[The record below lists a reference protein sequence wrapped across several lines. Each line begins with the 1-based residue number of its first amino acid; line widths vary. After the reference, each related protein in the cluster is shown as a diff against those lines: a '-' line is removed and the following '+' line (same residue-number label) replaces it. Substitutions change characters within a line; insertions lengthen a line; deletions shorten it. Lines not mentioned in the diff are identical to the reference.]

1 MTGYQWFSI
10 LALGVCLLS
19 AAWHF
24 IRLVRLGK
32 PEDFSLASG
41 KENPA
46 IVYSFTGA
54 MSPAKKESAFLHL
67 PTYSA
72 GLIYHLG
79 TFAAIFLYFLA
90 LAGLISQTGIFYA
103 GVFLLLLSFGCGVGI
118 FIKRLV
124 KPGLRELS
132 SPDDYISNILVT
144 LFQLATVFVIMI
156 PSTAPVYYLLTGILF
171 LYFPLGKLKHAVYF
185 FAARYHLG
193 IFFGHRNVWPPK
205 LL

>member
-1 MTGYQWFSI
+1 MTYYQWFSI
-10 LALGVCLLS
+10 LALGVCVIS

-41 KENPA
+41 KEIPA

-72 GLIYHLG
+72 GMIYHLG
-79 TFAAIFLYFLA
+79 TFAAIAIFFLE

-103 GVFLLLLSFGCGVGI
+103 GAFMLLLSFGCGVGI

-124 KPGLRELS
+124 KPGLRKLS

-144 LFQLATVFVIMI
+144 LFQLSAAIVIMI
-156 PSTAPVYYLLTGILF
+156 PSTAPVYYLLAGLLA

-193 IFFGHRNVWPPK
+193 IFYGHRNVWPPK
-205 LL
+205 PL